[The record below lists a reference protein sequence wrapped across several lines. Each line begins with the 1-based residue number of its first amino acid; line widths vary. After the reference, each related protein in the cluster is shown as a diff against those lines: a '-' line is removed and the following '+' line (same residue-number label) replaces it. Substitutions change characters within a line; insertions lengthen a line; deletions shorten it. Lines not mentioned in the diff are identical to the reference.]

1 MDNVDSATRSRNM
14 SAIRAKDTEP
24 EMLVRRALFACGLRY
39 RLHASELPGRP
50 DLVLPRWGAV
60 VFVNGC
66 FWHGHSCQ
74 RFRMPSSRI
83 DYWGPKI
90 TRNRERDR
98 RAAAQLRRLGWRVL
112 RIWECELKGDAEGA
126 IARLAARLRAR

>member
-24 EMLVRRALFACGLRY
+24 EMLVRRALFARGFRY
-39 RLHASELPGRP
+39 RLHSIELPGRP
-50 DLVLPRWGAV
+50 DLVLPRWGAAI
-60 VFVNGC
+60 FVNGC
-66 FWHGHSCQ
+66 FWHGHGCQ

-83 DYWGPKI
+83 DYWAPKI

-98 RAAAQLRRLGWRVL
+98 RDSARLRRLGWRVL
-112 RIWECELKGDAEGA
+112 RVWECELKADAGGA
-126 IARLAARLRAR
+126 ITRLVARLSAL